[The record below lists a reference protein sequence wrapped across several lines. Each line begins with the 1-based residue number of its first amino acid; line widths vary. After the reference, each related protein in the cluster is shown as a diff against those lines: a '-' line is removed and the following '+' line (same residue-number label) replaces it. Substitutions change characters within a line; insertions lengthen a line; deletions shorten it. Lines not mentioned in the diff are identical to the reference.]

1 MPTPEQLLNSLKR
14 QETRQGQGRLKIYL
28 GMVAGVGKTY
38 AMLKSA
44 HQLKDQGVDV
54 VVGYIETHGRVDTIA
69 QIGDL
74 EVLPRLKLQ
83 HRDVEMEEF
92 DIDLAL
98 ERKASL
104 VLVDELA
111 HTNVPGS
118 RHPKRYQDVLELLGR
133 GIDVHTTLNVQHLQS
148 RADTVAQVTGVIVQ
162 EIVPDS
168 LIDRADDIIYI
179 DQDPDEVIA
188 RLHQGKI
195 YPPEKAIA
203 AAGNFFKED
212 NLTALREMGLRL
224 MAERVDHEL
233 TEMKTLQGVPLGAR
247 PHHRLVVAVFA
258 SPFSEYLV
266 RWTRR
271 HAYALNCP
279 WSAVYVRTSRPL
291 SDEEEALLR
300 KNLETVRDLGG
311 EVLEIQDDDI
321 IQGILTGVRQQEAT
335 QLVLGKPRE
344 RGWWWFWKK
353 HITHSLIYGQ
363 TLVDVHVVSPPEHA
377 AKNLRMPA
385 KPGFTFKWPRPSALG
400 NSILAVSVA
409 TLINLALLD
418 YVAYHALGIIYMLTF
433 CLAAIFLKHFSLAL
447 AAVLSALLWNLV
459 FIPPRF
465 TFAITAGE
473 DWLMLLMYLVTA
485 SVIGTFT
492 RQLRRSE
499 ERLREQ
505 GERTEA
511 LYLLTRT
518 LAGARDGAEAIHLS
532 LEQLKTELDVDASV
546 WVLEGKRR
554 LEEARQQGAFSPD
567 DKEWAALQW
576 AFINRQAAGRF
587 TDTLPAVKGHY
598 IPLMDQTGV
607 WGIIGIDTTPLKE
620 LSTESLALMQAIS
633 QQLSFALGR
642 DDLFRQLQTRQVR
655 EESEKI
661 YKTLLNSVSHELR
674 TPLTA
679 IHGFAD
685 ALITR
690 GSTDPQVSEFARE
703 ISQNAGRLEQ
713 VVKNFLDMGRIEA
726 GQLKLQKRETDL
738 EELVRGVWSRLKT
751 QVKNRQVRFQFPAN
765 PVLLPLD
772 GVLIAQAIENVLK
785 NALTYTPHDAIIDV
799 QLLTDGRQARLLI
812 SDNGPG
818 LGNNPEQVFEKFW
831 RGNPGKTGGTGLGL
845 SIAHAF
851 VELHDGTLLAENN
864 RGGGAVFRFTLP
876 LKETP

>member
-38 AMLKSA
+38 AMLKGA
-44 HQLKDQGVDV
+44 HQLKSQNIDV
-54 VVGYIETHGRVDTIA
+54 VVGYIETHGRLDTIA

-92 DIDLAL
+92 DLDLAL
-98 ERKASL
+98 KRKPAL

-168 LIDRADDIIYI
+168 LIDRADDIIFI

-195 YPPEKAIA
+195 YPPEKALA

-212 NLTALREMGLRL
+212 NLTALREIGLRL

-233 TEMKTLQGVPLGAR
+233 TEMKTLQGVPRGAR

-271 HAYALNCP
+271 QAYALNCS
-279 WSAVYVRTSRPL
+279 WSAVYVRTSKVM

-300 KNLETVRDLGG
+300 KNLEAVRDLGG

-321 IQGILTGVRQQEAT
+321 IQGILRGVREQEAT

-363 TLVDVHVVSPPEHA
+363 TLVDVHVVSPPEHTL
-377 AKNLRMPA
+377 KNVRMPT
-385 KPGFTFKWPRPSALG
+385 KSGFVIQWPRPSAVG
-400 NSILAVSVA
+400 NSLLAVGVA

-418 YVAYHALGIIYMLTF
+418 YVAYHALGIVYMLTF
-433 CLAAIFLKHFSLAL
+433 CLAAIFLKHFSLML
-447 AAVLSALLWNLV
+447 AAGLSALFWNFV

-499 ERLREQ
+499 SRLREQ

-511 LYLLTRT
+511 LYRMTRT
-518 LAGARDGAEAIHLS
+518 LASARDASEAIHRS
-532 LEQLKTELDVDASV
+532 LEQLKTELDVEASV
-546 WVLEGKRR
+546 WVLEGKQR
-554 LEEARQQGAFSPD
+554 LEEARQQGGFQPN

-576 AFINRQAAGRF
+576 SFLNRHPAGRF

-607 WGIIGIDTTPLKE
+607 WGMLAVDTTPMKE
-620 LSTESLALMQAIS
+620 LGTESLALVQAIS

-685 ALITR
+685 ALASR
-690 GSTDPQVSEFARE
+690 GGDPQVTELAHE
-703 ISQNAGRLEQ
+703 ISENAGRLEQ

-726 GQLKLQKRETDL
+726 GQLKLQKREVDV
-738 EELVRGVWSRLKT
+738 EELVRGVWARLKS
-751 QVKNRQVRFQFPAN
+751 QVQNRQVRLQFPSS
-765 PVLLPLD
+765 PVVIPAD
-772 GVLIAQAIENVLK
+772 GVLLAQAIENVFK
-785 NALTYTPHDAIIDV
+785 NALTYTPQDAIIDV
-799 QLLTDGRQARLLI
+799 QLTSDGLQARLI
-812 SDNGPG
+812 IKDNGPG
-818 LGNNPEQVFEKFW
+818 LGPEPAQVFEKFW
-831 RGNPGKTGGTGLGL
+831 RGTPGKTGGTGLGL

-851 VELHDGTLLAENN
+851 VELHEGTLVAENV
-864 RGGGAVFRFTLP
+864 RTGGALFRFGLP
-876 LKETP
+876 LKEWT